1 RRPSDST
8 IRALEF
14 LDVNVV
20 LEDLNR
26 NLLNF
31 PYANKSY
38 SVEYI
43 SNQTDH
49 EFLVF
54 LDSDTIF
61 VDEPADLILGND
73 IDFAARPVDVRGICA
88 SPADMDFFPY
98 WQQLCELADIGIQD
112 LPIISTSMD
121 QASIFANYNGGL
133 LVFRR

>member
-1 RRPSDST
+1 NLMQSSIYAGCPVTAPRPSSST
-8 IRALEF
+8 IRALES
-14 LDVNVV
+14 LGVNVAV
-20 LEDLNR
+20 EDLNR

-49 EFLVF
+49 EILVF

-73 IDFAARPVDVRGICA
+73 TDFAARPVDVRGICA
-88 SPADMDFFPY
+88 SPA
-98 WQQLCELADIGIQD
+98 
-112 LPIISTSMD
+112 
-121 QASIFANYNGGL
+121 
-133 LVFRR
+133 